1 MWTRPTRVAAVRAI
15 RFLAAAGVLGL
26 ILWPALARADAGALD
41 AAKQAFAKGEYQ
53 KAVEIL
59 KTATASDSNNGELF
73 ALLSRSY
80 LQLDQYDA
88 AISSGEK
95 AVSLR
100 PSNSEFH
107 RILGEAYGAKADH
120 VSMFS
125 AYGLARKT
133 QKEFIAAT
141 QLDPNNFEAMQN
153 LIEYDCQA
161 PGAVGGGEDKAQPLI
176 QRLMSAD
183 AAEGHYG
190 AGICRSKKKDYA
202 TSDSE
207 ITKAL
212 ESKPKTAKRIY
223 DIGDYFLERKNG
235 EELLSVADAG
245 EKLAPQ
251 DPRGKFYRG
260 VGLILQG
267 KQSAEAEKLLREYI
281 AIAPMHSDNPRPW
294 TAHYWLGKLQE
305 SQKNAAGARGE
316 YEEALKLNAKYKP
329 AQEALRQ
336 LGNN

>member
-1 MWTRPTRVAAVRAI
+1 VATVWRIKQVCAVAL
-15 RFLAAAGVLGL
+15 LATAMLAG
-26 ILWPALARADAGALD
+26 LAHADAGAID
-41 AAKQAFAKGEYQ
+41 AARQAFAKGDYH
-53 KAVEIL
+53 KAIEIL
-59 KTATASDSNNGELF
+59 RTATASDSNNSELF

-80 LQLDQYDA
+80 LQLDQYDGA
-88 AISSGEK
+88 VSSAEK
-95 AVSLR
+95 AVALS
-100 PSNSEFH
+100 PNNSEFH

-120 VSMFS
+120 SSMFS

-176 QRLMSAD
+176 QKLMSMD

-202 TSDSE
+202 TADSE
-207 ITKAL
+207 VAKAL
-212 ESKPKTAKRIY
+212 ESKPKTAKRVY
-223 DIGDYFLERKNG
+223 DIGDYFLERKNAA
-235 EELLSVADAG
+235 ELVAVADAG
-245 EKLAPQ
+245 EHLAPE

-267 KQSAEAEKLLREYI
+267 KQPADAEKLLREYI
-281 AIAPMHSDNPRPW
+281 ATAPMHSDNPRPW
-294 TAHYWLGKLQE
+294 TAHYWLGKLME
-305 SQKNAAGARGE
+305 SQKNRAGARSE
-316 YEEALKLNAKYKP
+316 YEAALKLEGKYKP
-329 AQEALRQ
+329 AQEALKQ

>member
-1 MWTRPTRVAAVRAI
+1 MRAI
-15 RFLAAAGVLGL
+15 RFFAAAGLLGL
-26 ILWPALARADAGALD
+26 VLWPALARPDSGALD
-41 AAKQAFAKGEYQ
+41 SAKQAFAEGEYQ

-59 KTATASDSNNGELF
+59 KGAAASDANNSELF

-88 AISSGEK
+88 AVSSGEK
-95 AVSLR
+95 AVSLS
-100 PSNSEFH
+100 PNNSEFH
-107 RILGEAYGAKADH
+107 RLLGEAYGAKADH
-120 VSMFS
+120 ASMFS

-153 LIEYDCQA
+153 LIEYDCEA

-176 QRLMSAD
+176 QKLMSAD
-183 AAEGHYG
+183 VAEGHYG

-202 TSDSE
+202 TSDAE
-207 ITKAL
+207 IAKAL

-235 EELLSVADAG
+235 AELLAVAEAG

-260 VGLILQG
+260 VGLILQD
-267 KQSAEAEKLLREYI
+267 KQPVEAEKLLHEYI
-281 AIAPMHSDNPRPW
+281 GSAPMHSDNPRPW

-305 SQKNAAGARGE
+305 NQKNRAGARGE
-316 YEEALKLNAKYKP
+316 YEAALKLNGKYKP
-329 AQEALRQ
+329 AQEALKQ

>member
-1 MWTRPTRVAAVRAI
+1 MRGI
-15 RFLAAAGVLGL
+15 RLLAAAGLLGL
-26 ILWPALARADAGALD
+26 ALWPGPARADAGALD

-59 KTATASDSNNGELF
+59 KSATASDANNSELF

-88 AISSGEK
+88 AVSSGER
-95 AVSLR
+95 AVSLS
-100 PSNSEFH
+100 PNNSEFH
-107 RILGEAYGAKADH
+107 RILGEAYGGKAGH
-120 VSMFS
+120 SSMFS
-125 AYGLARKT
+125 AYGFAKKT

-141 QLDPNNFEAMQN
+141 QLDPNNFEAVQN
-153 LIEYDCQA
+153 LIEYDCEA

-176 QRLMSAD
+176 QKLMSMD
-183 AAEGHYG
+183 TAEGHFG

-202 TSDSE
+202 KSDEE
-207 ITKAL
+207 IAKAL

-223 DIGDYFLERKNG
+223 DIGDYFLERRNG
-235 EELLSVADAG
+235 AELLAVAEAG

-267 KQSAEAEKLLREYI
+267 KQPAEAEKLLREYI
-281 AIAPMHSDNPRPW
+281 AVAPMHSDNPRPW

-305 SQKNAAGARGE
+305 SQKNRAAARGE
-316 YEEALKLNAKYKP
+316 YEAALKLNAKYKP
-329 AQEALRQ
+329 AQEALKQ